1 MILYEK
7 RNKETAKDYAYRV
20 LKDNIMSLE
29 LKPGDLLSETDL
41 SKKLNL
47 SRTPIREVIMRLK
60 SEHLVE
66 VKPQSGTYVA
76 KMDWGLIE
84 EAIFMRYFLEKEV
97 LKEATIN
104 FNEDK
109 LIELEKCLF
118 AQQLIADKKNNELEF
133 HHLDNEFHKLL
144 FEGVNKSNVWEAIR
158 RISTHY
164 NRMRLLEEL
173 NQDKKAIVNQ
183 HNKYLSIIKNKDRN
197 LVDEIV
203 LEHIKEPAD
212 KWLNENKQ

>member
-7 RNKETAKDYAYRV
+7 RSKETAKEYAYRV

-29 LKPGDLLSETDL
+29 LKPGELLSETEL

-47 SRTPIREVIMRLK
+47 SRTPIREVIMKLK

-76 KMDWGLIE
+76 KMDWRLIE

-133 HHLDNEFHKLL
+133 HHLDNEFHRLL

-173 NQDKKAIVNQ
+173 NQDKKVIVDE
-183 HNKYLSIIKNKDRN
+183 HNKYLTIIKNKDKS
-197 LVDEIV
+197 LVDKVV
-203 LEHIKEPAD
+203 LEHIKESAD
-212 KWLNENKQ
+212 KWLNKNK